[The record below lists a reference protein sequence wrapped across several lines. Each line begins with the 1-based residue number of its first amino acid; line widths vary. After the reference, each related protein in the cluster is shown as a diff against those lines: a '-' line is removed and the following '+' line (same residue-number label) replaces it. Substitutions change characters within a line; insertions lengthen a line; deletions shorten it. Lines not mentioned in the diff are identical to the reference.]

1 MIAWILSLSII
12 FSQPLSSQST
22 GTIDLQITSA
32 KSDKGVMRILVF
44 KSAKG
49 FPDQMEHS
57 VKAISLRIKDKGTRI
72 EIKDL
77 PPGKYAIAA
86 FHDEDENGKINT
98 NPVGYPIE
106 KYGFSNNAKAYFG
119 PPEFDKASFTLE
131 NGIKNVTIN
140 LR

>member
-1 MIAWILSLSII
+1 MIAWILSLSLIL
-12 FSQPLSSQST
+12 SQPFGNQST
-22 GTIDLQITSA
+22 GVIDLQINSA

-44 KSAKG
+44 KSPKG
-49 FPDQMEHS
+49 FPDEIDHS
-57 VKAISLRIKDKGTRI
+57 VKALSLRIKDKGSRI

-119 PPEFDKASFTLE
+119 PPEFEKASFTLE
-131 NGIKNVTIN
+131 SGIKNVTIN